1 MLKVFINICEFNNI
15 KPVLAHGG
23 LIGHYFNN
31 KMLPWDDDIDLVL
44 IGKSINN
51 FLRLDLKK
59 INSNKH
65 FFLEINP
72 NSLNRNINDR
82 VNIID
87 ARFISKKY
95 GFFIDIT
102 FLTEN
107 KGLTKKQGKNIINCK
122 SPHYYFLEDFYPLKK
137 EKFEEMEIYIPNKIK
152 NVLSY
157 EYGNKVFLPKYR
169 NWIFKDNLWQRK

>member
-1 MLKVFINICEFNNI
+1 M
-15 KPVLAHGG
+15 
-23 LIGHYFNN
+23 
-31 KMLPWDDDIDLVL
+31 
-44 IGKSINN
+44 
-51 FLRLDLKK
+51 
-59 INSNKH
+59 
-65 FFLEINP
+65 
-72 NSLNRNINDR
+72 NRNINDR